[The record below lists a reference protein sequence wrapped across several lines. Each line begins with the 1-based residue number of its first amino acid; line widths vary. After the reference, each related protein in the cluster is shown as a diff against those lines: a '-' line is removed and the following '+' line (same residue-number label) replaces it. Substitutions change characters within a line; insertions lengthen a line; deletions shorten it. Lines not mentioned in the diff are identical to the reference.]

1 MASCA
6 KISRAASGPASS
18 RRSQRAVELE
28 YASFVTVAA
37 TGQIPNQTPRAEGC
51 WIISCV
57 QVAIHSVTLLAGIE
71 NCTRPGIE
79 NGTVRMGAG
88 ELLE

>member
-1 MASCA
+1 MDEPP
-6 KISRAASGPASS
+6 RM
-18 RRSQRAVELE
+18 R
-28 YASFVTVAA
+28 TV
-37 TGQIPNQTPRAEGC
+37 
-51 WIISCV
+51 
-57 QVAIHSVTLLAGIE
+57 LAGIE